1 MMCAN
6 RYKAIWGLA
15 KSPELNLDSQS
26 VHDIV
31 FDLTGKDS
39 LKLLTDDEINKV
51 VRALKQTKN
60 HINNEIPKYRTDT
73 EGDIETVNQRK
84 LIYMLTGELGWNNDN
99 RRIDAFCQRMFRM
112 NLKELDYQQCYVI
125 IEALKDMVE
134 REESKHGKH

>member
-1 MMCAN
+1 MMSNN
-6 RYKAIWGLA
+6 RYKVIWGLA
-15 KSPELNLDSQS
+15 KSPELNLDSQA

-39 LKLLTDDEINKV
+39 LKLLTDQEIDKV

-60 HINNEIPKYRTDT
+60 RINNEIPKYRTDT
-73 EGDIETVNQRK
+73 EGEIETVRQRK
-84 LIYMLTGELGWNNDN
+84 LIYMLTGELGWNKDN

-125 IEALKDMVE
+125 IEALKDIVE